1 LVSLE
6 QSLPNDHLLQ
16 SEQSVQKLLARI
28 ITPSDVDRAY
38 EINASAGADHTYG
51 ITSDPLTQFS
61 CVFSAVIHD
70 VDHPGVPNV
79 ALVNEKTNLAA
90 KYKNKSIAE
99 QNSVDLAWK
108 LLMHDRYGKL
118 RSAIYTNDAEMCRF
132 RQLVVNSVM
141 ATDIADKDQKTFR
154 NARWDKAFHQNLQE
168 DQQVAIY
175 RKATIV
181 IEHLIQASD
190 VSHTM
195 QHVRKALCC
204 ILAAFKHSI

>member
-1 LVSLE
+1 M
-6 QSLPNDHLLQ
+6 
-16 SEQSVQKLLARI
+16 
-28 ITPSDVDRAY
+28 
-38 EINASAGADHTYG
+38 
-51 ITSDPLTQFS
+51 
-61 CVFSAVIHD
+61 
-70 VDHPGVPNV
+70 
-79 ALVNEKTNLAA
+79 

-108 LLMHDRYGKL
+108 LLMHDRYRAL

-154 NARWDKAFHQNLQE
+154 NARWDKAFHQNLKE

-195 QHVRKALCC
+195 QHVSKELCC
-204 ILAAFKHSI
+204 IPVYAAVESSKSNLFVEHSGTFTVNGINGFSKSVIKRIRWAAAIPIRL